1 MRSRRNH
8 IAWLLV
14 ALLTTSFL
22 HTFTARRSPT
32 PVAHRVDVETVI
44 RRHRQSSKKA
54 GSGSV
59 LAARDRFIG
68 DLQRLP
74 SHALAHG
81 RHHAARALDHAATAA
96 RRLSSSPSFPH
107 YVAGITA
114 GVLECVVGHP
124 LDTIRVRIITA
135 GTHPG
140 AQGGV
145 LAQLRLAFTG
155 TGGALPGIQSLYRGM
170 KSELLSAAVAG
181 SLLFGVNDFIKRW
194 AR

>member
-1 MRSRRNH
+1 M
-8 IAWLLV
+8 
-14 ALLTTSFL
+14 
-22 HTFTARRSPT
+22 
-32 PVAHRVDVETVI
+32 
-44 RRHRQSSKKA
+44 
-54 GSGSV
+54 
-59 LAARDRFIG
+59 LAARDRFVG

-81 RHHAARALDHAATAA
+81 RHHAARALDHAAAAA

-140 AQGGV
+140 AGV
-145 LAQLRLAFTG
+145 PGVVNSAKATCDTIAADFHVADFHVVTG
-155 TGGALPGIQSLYRGM
+155 
-170 KSELLSAAVAG
+170 
-181 SLLFGVNDFIKRW
+181 
-194 AR
+194 